1 MSLYDITVIIKDK
14 AELPRIAALIDGQGG
29 TVSSQREIGARQF
42 AYPVRKQTAGHYASF
57 VVEIE
62 PPKMVA
68 LQSAMNL
75 SEDILR
81 ALVIHYQPVKSL
93 APEVV
98 KEAPVMPEVHQEAP
112 KIVTP
117 KPLEPVIPAVK
128 KAPVKRALKPIKKA
142 KPDLSD
148 KQRLKALDEQLKKL
162 LQE

>member
-1 MSLYDITVIIKDK
+1 MSRYDITVITKDK
-14 AELPRIAALIDGQGG
+14 AELPKVAALIEGQGG

-42 AYPVRKQTAGHYASF
+42 AYPVRKQTAGHYVSF
-57 VVEIE
+57 TVEIE

-81 ALVIHYQPVKSL
+81 ALVIHYQSMKSL

-98 KEAPVMPEVHQEAP
+98 KEAPVVPEIHQEAP
-112 KIVTP
+112 KAVTP
-117 KPLEPVIPAVK
+117 KPPEPVLPVIK

-142 KPDLSD
+142 KPELSD